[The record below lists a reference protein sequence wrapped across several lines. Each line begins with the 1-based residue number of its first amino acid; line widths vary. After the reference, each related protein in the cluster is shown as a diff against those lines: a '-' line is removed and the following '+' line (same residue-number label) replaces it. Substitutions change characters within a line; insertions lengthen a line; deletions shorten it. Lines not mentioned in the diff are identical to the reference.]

1 MSKSSKRKEQKELA
15 ALIAAE
21 NERLEKEVDEELKK
35 EKEEN
40 KQKEDIWD
48 IIIDTD
54 HYDDQLRQ
62 YYTEEEL
69 QEEEEF
75 KKETKRLYFS
85 VAGIFGGLILVIVVG
100 MSLLTQA
107 VKTDLEK
114 ITMPKMQEYLNTK
127 YGEGSYKVNKVEL
140 ICYDNEDK
148 KKECSD
154 IQYALLGNDKYVYA
168 INNET
173 LGDNIGKS
181 SLLSTYQSMFKKYAS
196 ATNIFNQESDLIFT
210 DYFHDYYYNAPSHD
224 VLPNDIPFNV
234 LLLEKKLIVHD
245 FVTYQGNIDF
255 NNLKNMLS
263 QFDSRSVI
271 FLLKLVDGLPYELSK
286 VTSKEYINFKI
297 TGNVSLDSGNIYYDL
312 DKNLN
317 AITGVSIT
325 KVADNGVTL
334 LDEKKYG
341 ISSPIFFNINC
352 EKRHYG
358 HDEDTRSTIT
368 LLQSKNKRIGRDSA
382 IIFEGSSYGDANFK
396 EIKYTD
402 SKYPFVLYL
411 VSGNNT
417 FIVIDSE
424 SNGVGM
430 AYKTELNNSFLCQK
444 LGIC

>member
-21 NERLEKEVDEELKK
+21 NEQLEKEVDEELKK

-54 HYDDQLRQ
+54 HYDDQLRE

-69 QEEEEF
+69 KEEEEF

-85 VAGIFGGLILVIVVG
+85 VAGIFGGFILIVVVG
-100 MSLLTQA
+100 MAFLTQA

-114 ITMPKMQEYLNTK
+114 ITMPKMQEYLDTK
-127 YGEGSYKVNKVEL
+127 YGAGSYKVNKVQV

-148 KKECSD
+148 KKECTD
-154 IQYALLGNDKYVYA
+154 IQYAELGNDKFVYA

-210 DYFHDYYYNAPSHD
+210 DYFHDYYYNAPSHN
-224 VLPNDIPFNV
+224 VLPNDKQFND

-245 FVTYQGNIDF
+245 FVTYQGNIDL

-271 FLLKLVDGLPYELSK
+271 YLVKLADGLPNELSRI
-286 VTSKEYINFKI
+286 TSKEYINYKI
-297 TGNVSLDSGNIYYDL
+297 TGNVSLDSNNIYYDL
-312 DKNLN
+312 DKSLN
-317 AITGVSIT
+317 AITGASIT

-334 LDEKKYG
+334 LDEKQYG
-341 ISSPIFFNINC
+341 ISSPIFYKINC
-352 EKRHYG
+352 ERRRYG
-358 HDEDTRSTIT
+358 RDEDTRSTIT
-368 LLQSKNKRIGRDSA
+368 LLQSKNKRIGRNA
-382 IIFEGSSYGDANFK
+382 TILFEGSSYGDTNFK

-417 FIVIDSE
+417 FIVIDSDD
-424 SNGVGM
+424 NGVGI